1 MQRCHVVCEHHTC
14 MLLLEDSV
22 CQYVK
27 TVYAVS
33 ESQTHNWHLKLQG
46 DYRVRNAR
54 YSVPSCAV
62 CIVCEAASCCQPSHQ
77 HE

>member
-33 ESQTHNWHLKLQG
+33 ES
-46 DYRVRNAR
+46 
-54 YSVPSCAV
+54 
-62 CIVCEAASCCQPSHQ
+62 
-77 HE
+77 